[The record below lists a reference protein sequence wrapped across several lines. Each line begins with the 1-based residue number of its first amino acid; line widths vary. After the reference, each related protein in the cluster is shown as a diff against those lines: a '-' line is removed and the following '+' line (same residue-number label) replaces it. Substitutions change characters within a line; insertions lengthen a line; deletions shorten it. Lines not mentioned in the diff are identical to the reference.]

1 MEIVGLIPAG
11 GVASRLGKIPC
22 SKEVF
27 PLITASGEV
36 TVLAAHLIRYYKR
49 AGIRQVFF
57 IISKGK
63 WDIPEYFGDGSD
75 FGIPMGY
82 LIMNLPFGAPFTI
95 NQAFPFIKDKIV
107 ALGFPDIL
115 FEPEDAFNQMKNNL
129 LAGDADVLLGLVPS
143 DQSQRSDMIS
153 FNEQGKIQE
162 IVIKQNRPDLKYSWF
177 IALWKPSFT
186 RYLNEYLE
194 NLIRINPQGQIVLQ
208 DGSAREVFV
217 GDVIQ
222 SAIETGLTAG
232 YQIFENGKFTDMGT
246 TAELIKWGFAK

>member
-1 MEIVGLIPAG
+1 
-11 GVASRLGKIPC
+11 
-22 SKEVF
+22 
-27 PLITASGEV
+27 
-36 TVLAAHLIRYYKR
+36 
-49 AGIRQVFF
+49 
-57 IISKGK
+57 
-63 WDIPEYFGDGSD
+63 
-75 FGIPMGY
+75 
-82 LIMNLPFGAPFTI
+82 
-95 NQAFPFIKDKIV
+95 V

-115 FEPEDAFNQMKNNL
+115 FEPEDAFVQMKNNL

-186 RYLNEYLE
+186 RYMNEYLE

-222 SAIETGLTAG
+222 SAIKTGLTAG

-246 TAELIKWGFAK
+246 TAELVKWGFAK